1 MRHGY
6 SQREAEALLDQIFE
20 TRTTLASVPRRTRG
34 RVIGTID
41 AGDHWNVLIEWEL
54 PHLNAQSW
62 YDKYDVVSSM
72 RRIQV

>member
-1 MRHGY
+1 MSKGY
-6 SQREAEALLDQIFE
+6 TRNEAESLLDQIFE

-54 PHLNAQSW
+54 PHLNAQRW
-62 YDKYDVVSSM
+62 YDKFDVQNSM
-72 RRIQV
+72 RRIRA